1 MKNLESLFE
10 DISLK
15 AQTNKSL
22 FHHYH
27 NVTLSL
33 RALYPNV
40 DIIGIAQKAIG
51 AESIMPKA
59 REKMP
64 VREQSAAEYD
74 NVSATDSQDCPTCG
88 KNATIIKQ
96 SRGQKKVVAFDTV
109 IEPEIEPTPEPQSIE
124 PETVEAIAPNSDDPT
139 ESELIEKYIRE
150 NDAEGFTLFL
160 KSKGVKVSKKTSI
173 DIDKLTELYEDYKQ
187 G

>member
-1 MKNLESLFE
+1 MKHLESLFDE
-10 DISLK
+10 ISLK

-33 RALYPNV
+33 RALYPNA
-40 DIIGIAQKAIG
+40 DIIGMAQKAIG
-51 AESIMPKA
+51 AEQIMPKP
-59 REKMP
+59 REP
-64 VREQSAAEYD
+64 RQVREQSAAVYD
-74 NVSATDSQDCPTCG
+74 LTNYQNDSQDCPTCG
-88 KNATIIKQ
+88 KNQTIIKTA
-96 SRGQKKVVAFDTV
+96 RGQKKVVAFDAV
-109 IEPEIEPTPEPQSIE
+109 IETEAIAEPQSIL
-124 PETVEAIAPNSDDPT
+124 PESVEAIAPSSDDPS

-150 NDAEGFTLFL
+150 NDTESFTAYLRL
-160 KSKGVKVSKKTSI
+160 LGVKVSKKNSI